1 MNDEKLTEYRIAF
14 VKADGSWD
22 ILETLRAE
30 SDAAANDY
38 AEQHYGEQEW
48 YVLDAAGRNING
60 GAE

>member
-1 MNDEKLTEYRIAF
+1 MNNESLAEYRIAF

-22 ILETLRAE
+22 VLETFRA
-30 SDAAANDY
+30 SDDTAANAY
-38 AEQHYGEQEW
+38 AEQHYGDQEW